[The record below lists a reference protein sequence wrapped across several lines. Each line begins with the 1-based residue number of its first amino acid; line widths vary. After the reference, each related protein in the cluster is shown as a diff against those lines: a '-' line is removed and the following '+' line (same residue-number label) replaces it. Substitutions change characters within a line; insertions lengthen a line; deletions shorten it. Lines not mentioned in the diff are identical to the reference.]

1 MIIAALRI
9 PAIQRHGE
17 KCFFPERVLRTRRLR
32 RRAGTG
38 RRRPSG
44 SGWMAIGSRAAS
56 DACHSAFHAVHDAV
70 TAGQRQ
76 PSVPRETGPF
86 EPRTVLGFGIGLAVL
101 IDIQK
106 HDIDGD
112 RFDRRET

>member
-17 KCFFPERVLRTRRLR
+17 NWFFPARALRARRLR
-32 RRAGTG
+32 RRAGT
-38 RRRPSG
+38 RRRMPSG

-56 DACHSAFHAVHDAV
+56 DARHSAFHAVHDAV

-76 PSVPRETGPF
+76 PSVPRETGLF
-86 EPRTVLGFGIGLAVL
+86 EPRAILGFGIGLAIL